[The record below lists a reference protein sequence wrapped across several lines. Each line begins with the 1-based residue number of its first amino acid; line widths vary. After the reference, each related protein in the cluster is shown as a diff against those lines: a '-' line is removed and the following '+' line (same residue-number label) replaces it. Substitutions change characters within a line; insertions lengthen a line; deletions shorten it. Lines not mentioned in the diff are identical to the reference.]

1 MKNYYKKSIAIIA
14 GLLCTASSISQ
25 DFSEGVLVLNEG
37 LFGSET
43 ASVSHFD
50 ETGTLQNDIF
60 RTQNGGVDL
69 GNTAQGMGFSDDFAY
84 IVLNG
89 TAAVKVIDRVSF
101 ELVATITDQMVNPR
115 NIAVFNGKG
124 YVTNW
129 GDGAV
134 ADDDYVAVIDLA
146 TNTVIE
152 TIPVTEGPEEI
163 IQQGGILFI
172 AHQGGFGYG
181 NTVSVIDT
189 ATNVVESIPV
199 GDVPSALRIDESNLY
214 VLCSG
219 NPDFSGNET
228 AGSLIK
234 IDLTDFQNREEFA
247 FPELEHPK
255 FLGVDNTDVYYLL
268 NADIYKMALTAT
280 ALPTTPFI
288 DTASQNLMVP
298 YSFNKID
305 DQLYIGDAID
315 FVSDG
320 KVFVYGEDGT
330 FVSEY
335 TVGSLPNGFYNYE
348 EEALNT
354 PNFDTL
360 SISLY
365 PNPASENFRLN
376 TSENIKIMMFD
387 ISGRLVKEMLY
398 TSQAISVEGLK
409 AGIYL
414 VQLENKGTFSTQKLI
429 VE

>member
-1 MKNYYKKSIAIIA
+1 M
-14 GLLCTASSISQ
+14 
-25 DFSEGVLVLNEG
+25 
-37 LFGSET
+37 
-43 ASVSHFD
+43 
-50 ETGTLQNDIF
+50 
-60 RTQNGGVDL
+60 
-69 GNTAQGMGFSDDFAY
+69 
-84 IVLNG
+84 
-89 TAAVKVIDRVSF
+89 
-101 ELVATITDQMVNPR
+101 
-115 NIAVFNGKG
+115 
-124 YVTNW
+124 
-129 GDGAV
+129 
-134 ADDDYVAVIDLA
+134 
-146 TNTVIE
+146 
-152 TIPVTEGPEEI
+152 TEI
-163 IQQGGILFI
+163 
-172 AHQGGFGYG
+172 
-181 NTVSVIDT
+181 
-189 ATNVVESIPV
+189 
-199 GDVPSALRIDESNLY
+199 R
-214 VLCSG
+214 
-219 NPDFSGNET
+219 
-228 AGSLIK
+228 
-234 IDLTDFQNREEFA
+234 NRERCA
-247 FPELEHPK
+247 FPDLEHPK

-376 TSENIKIMMFD
+376 TSENIKITMFD

-398 TSQAISVEGLK
+398 TSQAISIEGLK